1 MQHDP
6 KGSGPYCRIL
16 SKNVSGK
23 MSKLAINN
31 GRRMIYK
38 TGQIAYNKDVSDF
51 SGIIFRIFQ
60 KYEDK
65 ENIMLKRIV
74 FLSVNPWENV
84 QPLAA
89 QGWTKNYYQQVCEQ
103 KCFREN
109 DFVLREQSAPY
120 GGFLSNEKE
129 DLFES
134 LKGRIQILYVK
145 SNQKEILQKVFE
157 KADLVIVGIPGSR
170 KECDKIFMQLL
181 PWLGKIMFL
190 WSGKLYDQAGLNRL
204 KREYGLAS
212 WQVMEAE
219 KLPSFLKG
227 AVNC

>member
-1 MQHDP
+1 MQLSA
-6 KGSGPYCRIL
+6 KGSVKICRIL
-16 SKNVSGK
+16 SKE
-23 MSKLAINN
+23 MSKFAINN
-31 GRRMIYK
+31 SPGTIYK
-38 TGQIAYNKDVSDF
+38 VSKIAYNKGVSNF

-84 QPLAA
+84 QPIAA

-103 KCFREN
+103 KYFHED

-120 GGFLSNEKE
+120 GGFLSDEKD

-157 KADLVIVGIPGSR
+157 KADLVIVGIPASR
-170 KECDKIFMQLL
+170 KECDKVFMQLL
-181 PWLGKIMFL
+181 PWLGKILFL
-190 WSGKLYDQAGLNRL
+190 WNGKLYDQAVLKRL
-204 KREYGLAS
+204 KREYGLAA
-212 WQVMEAE
+212 WQFMEAE

-227 AVNC
+227 AVTC